1 MKKIV
6 ILMATYNGEKYIE
19 KQIDSIMKQT
29 YLNWEL
35 IIQDDGSTDNTKRI
49 IDGFVQK
56 DERIHLTDNLT
67 EFHGAYENFYTLIKR
82 LQSNEF
88 MIDFDYIAL
97 SDQDDIWNQDRLAV
111 EAERLDEMGATP
123 CLVYSDYRIID
134 GMGKVTL
141 ESANVGI
148 GLVPK
153 PKEALFFANAYVWG
167 NTVMFNKSLLDA
179 LIISRDVLTS
189 KHPHD
194 AYLAK
199 VATIVGSLEYVDH
212 ILVNYR
218 RFSGNVSST
227 MWYKLSVVGV
237 LRKVNLFKR
246 AETLGVTLDQGLL
259 IIHQYG
265 SVKQQDLQLAMQKGG
280 LSGIKYLLKH
290 KIRRQQSLRT
300 LSLYMVLA
308 TGWYKKWLKG

>member
-19 KQIDSIMKQT
+19 KQIVSIMQQT
-29 YLNWEL
+29 YSNWEL
-35 IIQDDGSTDNTKRI
+35 IIQDDGSVDNTKKI
-49 IDGFVQK
+49 IDGFVKK
-56 DERIHLTDNLT
+56 DARIHLTDNLT
-67 EFHGAYENFYTLIKR
+67 DFHGAYENFYTLIKR

-88 MIDFDYIAL
+88 KIDFDYIAL
-97 SDQDDIWNQDRLAV
+97 SDQDDIWEQDRLAF
-111 EAERLDEMGATP
+111 ETQKLNKMCTIP
-123 CLVYSDYRIID
+123 CLVYSDYRVID
-134 GMGKVTL
+134 GMGKVVL
-141 ESANVGI
+141 ASANAGI

-167 NTVMFNKSLLDA
+167 NTVMFNKLLLDV
-179 LIISRDVLTS
+179 LVISNDVLAS

-199 VATIVGSLEYVDH
+199 VATIVGSIEYIDR

-227 MWYKLSVVGV
+227 MWYKLSIVGV
-237 LRKVNLFKR
+237 LKKANLLKR

-259 IIHQYG
+259 VIHQYG
-265 SVKQQDLQLAMQKGG
+265 SVKQYELKLAMLKGG
-280 LSGIKYLLKH
+280 LTGIKYLLKH
-290 KIRRQQSLRT
+290 RIRRQQVLRT
-300 LSLYMVLA
+300 ISIYIVLA